1 MNTDWKPRVVEY
13 YEKTFWDYFLVYFR
27 GDNYSM
33 NYGYWDNAVH
43 SRNAS
48 YGRLYAHIADTLAIT
63 PGDRVLDAG
72 CGMGEAA
79 CFMAKT
85 YGCQVTGVTISPSQ
99 LEKANKIIMRRKL
112 GDRVHMVLADYTN
125 MRFPDGSFDKI
136 YAIETICHIEDK
148 TDFYREAYRLLIPGG
163 SLAVA
168 EYIQKKAP
176 ESKSDR
182 HAMET
187 FLEGWAIPNIWTQEA
202 HARAL
207 NKSGYKDIQIED
219 YSHATIPVARYLYW
233 YSVLGIPVYRLL
245 RPLGVI
251 NELRMKDALSCRYQ
265 YLAKHKDLW
274 GHALITARKP

>member
-85 YGCQVTGVTISPSQ
+85 YGCQVTGVTINPSQ
-99 LEKANKIIMRRKL
+99 LEKANKIIIRRKL

-148 TDFYREAYRLLIPGG
+148 TDFYREAYRLLVPGG
-163 SLAVA
+163 RLAVA
-168 EYIQKKAP
+168 EYIQKRTPKS
-176 ESKSDR
+176 ESERYLMKR
-182 HAMET
+182 LLT
-187 FLEGWAIPNIWTQEA
+187 GWAIPNVWTRDEHVSTLKNCGFQ
-202 HARAL
+202 
-207 NKSGYKDIQIED
+207 DIRCED
-219 YSHATIPVARYLYW
+219 YSDATISVARYLYR
-233 YSVLGIPVYRLL
+233 YSLIGIPVYRLL
-245 RPLGVI
+245 RCMGFIDDV
-251 NELRMKDALSCRYQ
+251 RMNDALACRYQ
-265 YLAKHKDLW
+265 WLTKQVGLW